1 MSLVQLMHIL
11 AQKYLRSHYFFTSFV
26 VWKCIGNKII
36 DFCKETGQQYGFCIW
51 AGICDLARK
60 KKEKKKKKTNID
72 QKKPCR
78 FLKCGQNRIDSC
90 V

>member
-60 KKEKKKKKTNID
+60 KKEKKKKKN
-72 QKKPCR
+72 QYRPKKTLQV
-78 FLKCGQNRIDSC
+78 FKMWAK
-90 V
+90 

>member
-60 KKEKKKKKTNID
+60 KKKERKKNQYRPKKTL
-72 QKKPCR
+72 QVFKTWAK
-78 FLKCGQNRIDSC
+78 
-90 V
+90 